1 MIINLRNIFEIE
13 NEKRDLHYSIPIDEL
28 MEIRGYEFKS
38 PIEVDGVIKNL
49 SGIVTLQFS
58 VEFTLKILCDRCI
71 KEFFRDYFYE
81 FEHIIVKRLNTD
93 GDEYDYIVADGE
105 SINLNEIAI
114 SDLLLQL
121 PMKMLCNEQCK
132 GLCYVCGCDLNECVC
147 SCSKE

>member
-28 MEIRGYEFKS
+28 VEIQGYEFKS
-38 PIEVDGVIKNL
+38 PIKVDGVIKNL

-81 FEHIIVKRLNTD
+81 FEHIIVKMLNTD
-93 GDEYDYIVADGE
+93 GDEYDYIVADGG

-121 PMKMLCNEQCK
+121 PMKMLCNEQCR
-132 GLCYVCGCDLNECVC
+132 GLCYVCGCDLNEYVC